1 MSIFGLATRREQQ
14 RLIDNAIKQAMSKLP
29 QWLLQTA
36 GVETYA
42 LPDPSVYGNQADLYR
57 RLSWVLAAVMHVASE
72 AALASGQVMQRK
84 GEESEG
90 IKNHPFEER
99 LARPNPLDS
108 HYEFVYATVA
118 MKKLTG
124 NAYWWLNRTSEST
137 PPDEMWVIPS
147 HMIRPLPDQQMYIKN
162 YLYNPGNGMEIALE
176 PWEVVHFRSFNPFSR
191 FVGLSAIESLAMTA
205 KTMLGMEKVSSTYY
219 NEGGGRAPSI
229 LLFAEMIGDD
239 QWKQIKED
247 TKAAARDRQLMMLR
261 GTGSGDVT
269 LLQNAVS
276 QKDQELLG
284 QMDAARE
291 EIFTVLAPGLA
302 SMLDVSATEA
312 NALAGR
318 ATFKERAVYPELVAI
333 QEKITTV
340 ILPSYGD
347 KLFYKYDDIRWADR
361 QMELSEMT
369 QYSLTHTV
377 EEVRTKYYQDKPL
390 GDERDQLLPAQVQPD
405 DGRPEPE
412 KPEPVPPQFQ
422 SPVNEIAPKEIPA
435 QGTELSPEQVGAM
448 VELDRWE
455 EKSTKAGKLTRWH
468 PVALDTE
475 LYTAIKAGEMTFGQ
489 AREQIKAATTMP
501 IPIYSEA
508 ATILEAIRLEVEG
521 IKHGQISS
529 PA

>member
-1 MSIFGLATRREQQ
+1 MSIFGLATRKEQKQ
-14 RLIDNAIKQAMSKLP
+14 QIDDAVKQAMSKLP

-36 GVETYA
+36 GAETYA
-42 LPDPSVYGNQADLYR
+42 LPDPSMYGNQAELYR

-90 IKNHPFEER
+90 IQNHPFEER
-99 LARPNPLDS
+99 LAVPNPLDS
-108 HYEFVYATVA
+108 HYEFLYATVA

-124 NAYWWLNRTSEST
+124 NAYWWLNRTSENAT
-137 PPDEMWVIPS
+137 PDEIWLIPS

-162 YLYNPGNGMEIALE
+162 YLYNPGSGREIALE
-176 PWEVVHFRSFNPFSR
+176 PWEIVHFRSFNPFSR

-205 KTMLGMEKVSSTYY
+205 KTMLGMEKVSSSYY
-219 NEGGGRAPSI
+219 NEGGGRAPAF
-229 LLFAEMIGDD
+229 LLFAEMIGED
-239 QWKQIKED
+239 QWARIKED

-347 KLFYKYDDIRWADR
+347 KLFYEYDDIRWADR
-361 QMELSEMT
+361 QMELSEMA
-369 QYSLTHTV
+369 QYEKTHTI
-377 EEVRTKYYQDKPL
+377 EEIRKKYYNDAAL
-390 GDERDQLLPAQVQPD
+390 GDDRDLLFPIQLKPTASIQQPAAPTQQPAIEQPVAMPAQ
-405 DGRPEPE
+405 
-412 KPEPVPPQFQ
+412 
-422 SPVNEIAPKEIPA
+422 NA
-435 QGTELSPEQVGAM
+435 ELGPEQVKAL
-448 VELDRWE
+448 VEIDRWE
-455 EKSTKAGKLTRWH
+455 EKSKKAKKLTAWH
-468 PVALDTE
+468 AVNLPTDIHAAV
-475 LYTAIKAGEMTFGQ
+475 KAGEMTFAQ
-489 AREQIKAATTMP
+489 AREKIKASVAP
-501 IPIYSEA
+501 ARSEA
-508 ATILEAIRLEVEG
+508 NNILEAIRLEV
-521 IKHGQISS
+521 QAISKKEIDNVS
-529 PA
+529 SV